1 MIFGGAAG
9 LWELPYPAKPE
20 PYRLLTIPN
29 DRLPDG
35 RGSAGFRESWSFQKA
50 PPKARRIWTKCMLP
64 KIFCQKRQE
73 SSYVGTYGRGSVTS
87 SKCRGSE
94 RPATRSP
101 AVNLDP
107 LAALGPSFDLG

>member
-9 LWELPYPAKPE
+9 RWELPFPAKPE

-50 PPKARRIWTKCMLP
+50 PTKARRIWTKCMLP
-64 KIFCQKRQE
+64 ETARILLCSLLTVAVRAGV
-73 SSYVGTYGRGSVTS
+73 SGR
-87 SKCRGSE
+87 
-94 RPATRSP
+94 
-101 AVNLDP
+101 
-107 LAALGPSFDLG
+107 LGGICFPGGGGC